1 MQIFSII
8 LTCLTFNPINTQAN
22 ENIPFDVWIKNIEK
36 LALNK
41 GIASETI
48 QKSLNGVKPNKRVL
62 ELDSM
67 QPEFTLTLDTY
78 LSNATPRSRV
88 KKGKDLYQEHALLF
102 NEIYE
107 VYKVQPRFIIA
118 LWGIETNFGMYTG
131 SFNVIR
137 SLATLSHDLR
147 RRDFFTKEIIN
158 ALTIIDQ
165 GHIEP
170 DDMMG
175 SWAGAMGQNQF
186 MPSSFLNYAQDFNND
201 GKKNIW
207 TDTED
212 SLASIARYLQGV
224 GSNKWDSNYTWGR
237 EVIPPLDIKQIESD
251 LFIKREKGCLAV
263 KKLSKKLPL
272 SEFRTIGFTKMD
284 GSKLDNINLDS
295 YLLKMGRKEGDFRYF
310 IVYKN
315 YLNILSYNCSNYYG
329 LSVGLLSDKFK

>member
-1 MQIFSII
+1 MTILFKKYISIKLQIFSII

-186 MPSSFLNYAQDFNND
+186 MPSSFLNYATDFNKD
-201 GKKNIW
+201 GKKDIW
-207 TDTED
+207 NTLPDVF
-212 SLASIARYLQGV
+212 AS
-224 GSNKWDSNYTWGR
+224 SSNYLNKSGWNSNETWGR
-237 EVIPPLDIKQIESD
+237 EVKTINIIDENLITTSARNIN
-251 LFIKREKGCLAV
+251 V
-263 KKLSKKLPL
+263 NKKLNEWSKLGVINL
-272 SEFRTIGFTKMD
+272 D
-284 GSKLDNINLDS
+284 GSKLPEVNIDA
-295 YLLKMGRKEGDFRYF
+295 YLVYPEGKNGRKF
-310 IVYKN
+310 IVYENFKTIMKWN
-315 YLNILSYNCSNYYG
+315 RSLFFGIA
-329 LSVGLLSDKFK
+329 VGTLSDMIEYF

>member
-1 MQIFSII
+1 MTILFKKYISIKLQIFSII

-186 MPSSFLNYAQDFNND
+186 MPSSFLNYATDFNED
-201 GKKNIW
+201 GKKDIW
-207 TDTED
+207 NTLPDIF
-212 SLASIARYLQGV
+212 AS
-224 GSNKWDSNYTWGR
+224 SSNYLNKSGWNHKETWGR
-237 EVIPPLDIKQIESD
+237 EVKVLNQIDENLITISAKN
-251 LFIKREKGCLAV
+251 IIV
-263 KKLSKKLPL
+263 SKKLNEWSYL
-272 SEFRTIGFTKMD
+272 GVTNID
-284 GSKLDNINLDS
+284 GSKLPDVNIEA
-295 YLLKMGRKEGDFRYF
+295 YLVYPEGKDGRKY
-310 IVYKN
+310 IVYENFKTLMKWN
-315 YLNILSYNCSNYYG
+315 RSLFFGIA
-329 LSVGLLSDKFK
+329 VGSLSDMIEYH